1 MGEIMKNL
9 KQLMRET
16 MWAPVVLAIVLTV
29 LLAISVT
36 FAPIATIYTFLF
48 FCVAVLVLC
57 AIKMVSH
64 L

>member
-1 MGEIMKNL
+1 MGETMKKL
-9 KQLMRET
+9 IRET

-29 LLAISVT
+29 ILAISVT

-48 FCVAVLVLC
+48 ICVAALLLC
-57 AIKMVSH
+57 VIKMVSH